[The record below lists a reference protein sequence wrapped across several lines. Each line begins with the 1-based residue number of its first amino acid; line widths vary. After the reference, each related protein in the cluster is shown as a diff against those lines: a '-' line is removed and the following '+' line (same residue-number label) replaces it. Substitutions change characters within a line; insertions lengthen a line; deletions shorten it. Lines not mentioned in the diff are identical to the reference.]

1 MKTALGRYRIMAF
14 VTGTVLLTGVLVGIP
29 LQVAGRADLLVQI
42 LWTAHGYLY
51 LVYCIATVN
60 LAYEDR
66 WGLGKTVLVL
76 LAGTVPTASFFAE
89 HKVVADVRARQR
101 ELVVSPS

>member
-1 MKTALGRYRIMAF
+1 VKTALARYRVMAF

-29 LQVAGRADLLVQI
+29 LQIAGHAELLVQI

-51 LVYCIATVN
+51 LVYCVAAVN
-60 LAYEDR
+60 LAFQKR
-66 WGLGKTVLVL
+66 WGLVKTVLVL

-89 HKVVADVRARQR
+89 HKVVQDERAKP
-101 ELVVSPS
+101 ELVASSA